1 MALVLTMLLQ
11 FIPFVNVSA
20 ANETDLYV
28 HKLKY
33 TNGTPTQVQN
43 TGDLMD
49 ISNFDGAI
57 PWDPQ
62 TGTVEFSLYKLDAGQ
77 LPALVVPGTVA
88 QVVEDAAL
96 ARERKMYKGQALP
109 YGATLVET
117 VAVRDFG
124 SYYGVADFM
133 QVADGYYVLVET
145 TKPATVTDQAAPMFI
160 QLPITNA
167 NGDGYKS
174 ELHLYPKN
182 VVEEVVFDLTKHQ
195 HPFADASASIY
206 EGVVFD
212 LYKDGVLVDGS
223 RQTTSAEG
231 TLSVT
236 GLTVGNYHFVEVSNP
251 DNMPIYEG
259 LNSTSFATNIL
270 SFVYNADGTI
280 TYPTHSIFSDSS
292 HIVVNYPL
300 PEIAKEQVTTAADN
314 SVDIGETINYKIT
327 VQIPHNISEYT
338 SFKVEDFLDKAFLSP
353 NASSIAFSANVTF
366 NPTVNTTFS
375 GSGVAK
381 WLEITFAISDL
392 EALAGQEVEITY
404 SAKLLQAAVAATDYS
419 NRADLPLN
427 YYNINDTPSQSVSV
441 VTYDHKIAKIGKSLF
456 NADNNNIP
464 LAGAEFVIEKLD
476 NGIAVYLVQDAQGEI
491 SWDSNM
497 GNATRFETDSFGVV
511 VIHGLGTGD
520 YTAIEVTAPT
530 GYNLPLIPRTNFT
543 VSAHA
548 LGTPGETSIN
558 NWEIVDLPMTGT
570 IMTAAVVGGLSTLV
584 GTALYF
590 VIVKKDDEDEE

>member
-1 MALVLTMLLQ
+1 MKRLKNLIITLCIIFSL
-11 FIPFVNVSA
+11 FIPVK
-20 ANETDLYV
+20 ANTTTNLHI
-28 HKLKY
+28 HKLRY
-33 TNGTPTQVQN
+33 SNEATLPSVQN
-43 TGDLMD
+43 TGSEML
-49 ISNFDGAI
+49 ISEFGADAEL
-57 PWDPQ
+57 WDNSLY
-62 TGTVEFSLYKLDAGQ
+62 GYVEFKLYKLNESL
-77 LPALVVPGTVA
+77 LPTPLNPTAVA
-88 QVVEDAAL
+88 QAVEDAVL
-96 ARERKMYKGQALP
+96 AEEPLP
-109 YGATLVET
+109 YGATEYDHLAT
-117 VAVRDFG
+117 G
-124 SYYGVADFM
+124 SNGSLTF
-133 QVADGYYVLVET
+133 
-145 TKPATVTDQAAPMFI
+145 
-160 QLPITNA
+160 A
-167 NGDGYKS
+167 N
-174 ELHLYPKN
+174 
-182 VVEEVVFDLTKHQ
+182 
-195 HPFADASASIY
+195 ASASIY

-212 LYKDGVLVDGS
+212 LYKDDVLVDGS
-223 RQTTSAEG
+223 RQTTSTEG

-280 TYPTHSIFSDSS
+280 TYPNHSIFSDSS

-419 NRADLPLN
+419 NRAGLPLN
-427 YYNINDTPSQSVSV
+427 YYNINETPSQSVSV